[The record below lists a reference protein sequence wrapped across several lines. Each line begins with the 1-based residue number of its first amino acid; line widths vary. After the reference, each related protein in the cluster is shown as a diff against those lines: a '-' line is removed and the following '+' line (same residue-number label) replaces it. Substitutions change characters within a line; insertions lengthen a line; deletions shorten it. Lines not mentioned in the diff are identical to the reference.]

1 MFRLHKEADVEEIN
15 GQPTDHLVT
24 RTELNGTLLELKTDI
39 RESRRENRES
49 FDRVYDQIAREADKR
64 ESDVKE
70 IKEIFE
76 AHCVE
81 DSMDKI
87 STARRWLYMI
97 VGGIG
102 GAGVSVGILILGIY
116 IQKVWK

>member
-1 MFRLHKEADVEEIN
+1 MGDNE
-15 GQPTDHLVT
+15 QPTDHLVT
-24 RTELNGTLLELKTDI
+24 RTELNGTLLEIKTDI
-39 RESRRENRES
+39 RDSRKENKES
-49 FDRVYDQIAREADKR
+49 FERVYDYITREADKR

-76 AHCVE
+76 THCKDE
-81 DSMDKI
+81 NSDKI
-87 STARRWLYMI
+87 STTRRWLYTI

-102 GAGVSVGILILGIY
+102 GATVSLGILILGIY